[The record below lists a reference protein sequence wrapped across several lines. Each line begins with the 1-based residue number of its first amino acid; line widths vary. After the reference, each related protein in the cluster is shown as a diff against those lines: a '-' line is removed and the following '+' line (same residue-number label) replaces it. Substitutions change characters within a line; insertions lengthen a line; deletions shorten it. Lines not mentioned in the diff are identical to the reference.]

1 MGAISWHIDLK
12 VVICFANV
20 KLQTYQKFR
29 GVFGYHSRWLLNRH
43 SQRLSARAPIMI
55 ARGFRA
61 PQSLKYRW
69 FGFSNKILSIF
80 IEVSHR
86 VFIPMKILINEQN
99 SRDYLKGTLCHKQT
113 LFPCL
118 TLSPVVVN
126 TLNCFSSPYRTS
138 TTNTFWGVT

>member
-29 GVFGYHSRWLLNRH
+29 GVFGYHSLDCLIDILNDYRHERQSWSRVASELRSLLNIDD
-43 SQRLSARAPIMI
+43 L
-55 ARGFRA
+55 GFLTRFC
-61 PQSLKYRW
+61 R
-69 FGFSNKILSIF
+69 FF